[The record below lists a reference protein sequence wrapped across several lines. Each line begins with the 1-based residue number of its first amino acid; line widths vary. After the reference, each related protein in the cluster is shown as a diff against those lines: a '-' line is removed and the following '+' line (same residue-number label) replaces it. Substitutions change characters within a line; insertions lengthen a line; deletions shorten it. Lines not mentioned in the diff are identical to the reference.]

1 MQLRKQTVNIKLIMA
16 FIDELKLHIKAG
28 KGGDG
33 VVRWLHEK
41 GKEFMGP
48 AGGNGGKGADVYARA
63 IRDIG
68 VLGSYKNLKE
78 IEAPRGGDGG
88 NKSCHGANG
97 QDLYVDFPLGSI
109 ITNLQT
115 GGKVFL
121 DKEGEVKLLAQGG
134 RGGMGNET
142 FKSSTNQRPEKATPG
157 QPGEEFDFYIEV
169 ELVADA
175 GLIGLPNAGKS
186 SLINELTNAKSKVG
200 AYQFTTLEPALGN
213 MYGFILADLPGLIE
227 GASAGRGLGHK
238 FLRHIKRTKILLHC
252 LSLESTRLITDYK
265 TIRKELKDYSIEL
278 AEKKEVVILTKTD
291 VIDKKGVEAAI
302 KKISKFNPQLRAGK
316 NIFTVTIL
324 DDDSIKK
331 LKDNLIKIL
340 RAK

>member
-1 MQLRKQTVNIKLIMA
+1 MA

-28 KGGDG
+28 NGGDG

-48 AGGNGGKGADVYARA
+48 AGGNGGRGADVYARA

-68 VLGSYKNLKE
+68 VLNNYKNLKE
-78 IEAPRGGDGG
+78 MEGPKGGDGG
-88 NKSCHGANG
+88 KKSCHGADG
-97 QDLYVDFPLGSI
+97 KDLYIDFPVGSI

-115 GGKVFL
+115 GGKIFL
-121 DKEGEVKLLAQGG
+121 DKDGDIKLLAIGG
-134 RGGMGNET
+134 RGGLGNEN
-142 FKSSTNQRPEKATPG
+142 FKSSTNQRPDKSSPG
-157 QPGEEFDFYIEV
+157 KPGEEFDFYIEV

-200 AYQFTTLEPALGN
+200 AYQFTTLEPALGD

-227 GASAGRGLGHK
+227 GASEGKGLGDK
-238 FLRHIKRTKILLHC
+238 FLRHIKRTKILFHC
-252 LSLESTRLITDYK
+252 LSLESTKLVTDYK
-265 TIRKELKDYSIEL
+265 TIRKELKAYSQEL
-278 AEKKEVVILTKTD
+278 ADKKEIVILTKTD
-291 VIDKKGVEAAI
+291 MVDEKTLQSAI
-302 KKISKFNPQLRAGK
+302 KKISKLNP
-316 NIFTVTIL
+316 NILTVTIL
-324 DDDSIKK
+324 DDKSVKD

-340 RAK
+340 RNK

>member
-1 MQLRKQTVNIKLIMA
+1 MA

-28 KGGDG
+28 NGGDG

-48 AGGNGGKGADVYARA
+48 AGGNGGRGADVYARA

-68 VLGSYKNLKE
+68 VLNNYKNLKE
-78 IEAPRGGDGG
+78 MEGPKGGDGG
-88 NKSCHGANG
+88 KKSCHGADG
-97 QDLYVDFPLGSI
+97 KDLYIDFPVGSI

-115 GGKVFL
+115 GGKIFL
-121 DKEGEVKLLAQGG
+121 NKDGDIKLLAIGG
-134 RGGMGNET
+134 RGGLGNEN
-142 FKSSTNQRPEKATPG
+142 FKSSTNQRPDKSSPG
-157 QPGEEFDFYIEV
+157 KPGEEFDFYIEV

-200 AYQFTTLEPALGN
+200 AYQFTTLEPALGD

-227 GASAGRGLGHK
+227 GASEGKGLGDK
-238 FLRHIKRTKILLHC
+238 FLRHIKRTKILFHC
-252 LSLESTRLITDYK
+252 LSLESTKLITDYK
-265 TIRKELKDYSIEL
+265 TIRKELKAYSQEL
-278 AEKKEVVILTKTD
+278 ADKKEVVILTKTD
-291 VIDKKGVEAAI
+291 MVDEKTLQSAI
-302 KKISKFNPQLRAGK
+302 KKIFKLNSDIL
-316 NIFTVTIL
+316 TVTIL
-324 DDDSIKK
+324 DDKSVKD

-340 RAK
+340 RNK